1 MSSVETHAVQLVRHL
16 TDLYKQRRFTDLKV
30 WSPTLLF
37 RTYGDSRF
45 RRSTANNSYH
55 PKSRQVRCGGELFE
69 MHASVVTCGSEYFR
83 GMLEHTMAE
92 SRSRAF
98 ERLPGSFG

>member
-1 MSSVETHAVQLVRHL
+1 MSHSGAQCRYAAHEVSECRDQKSSVETHAVQLVRHL
-16 TDLYKQRRFTDLKV
+16 TDLYKRRRFTDLKV

-55 PKSRQVRCGGELFE
+55 PYRDRCDAAVSCSRC
-69 MHASVVTCGSEYFR
+69 T
-83 GMLEHTMAE
+83 
-92 SRSRAF
+92 RA
-98 ERLPGSFG
+98 L